1 MATLEDW
8 KNTAGMK
15 NLREMGEYGLA
26 PPSGVVRVSDQIKN
40 RKMAEEKERLAFNKP
55 SGGIMS
61 IINKISGMSSAG
73 NDTNKIQNAINTFG
87 IDKIISEESKLSSD
101 INAINA
107 YNKAHPENL
116 TTPEPVEPTTPAPT
130 EPTPEKKDLARRE
143 AYGITNSRIVRQADL
158 NPEERALLAKRGITS
173 DVLTNLSN
181 AALGQNASERNAMI
195 ESADR
200 KYGLGAKSTEEMR
213 NEFLGTMFDKMNDK
227 YLKKSTRA
235 AAAANIQNALF
246 GPQDDTEYKKE
257 MLGLNKI
264 LNEAKIEEARAAA
277 GLNRAN
283 IGKVGAETKNLGLEG
298 RESKQRADEIKSLS
312 VHTVTD
318 ELGQTKT
325 VYDTGYGMEQYN
337 KLHGIP
343 APAPKTDMDILTE
356 ARTKA
361 IRNPSQRSRI
371 RQYLLD
377 NGFDPKTVDKTLGK

>member
-87 IDKIISEESKLSSD
+87 IDKIISEASKLSSD